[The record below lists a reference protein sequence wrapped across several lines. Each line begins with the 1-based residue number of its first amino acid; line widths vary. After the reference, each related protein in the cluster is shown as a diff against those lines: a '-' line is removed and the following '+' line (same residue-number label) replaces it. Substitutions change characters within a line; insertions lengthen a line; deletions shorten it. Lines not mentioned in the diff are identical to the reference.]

1 LFNERWKPLSRAE
14 AAGGSRVAQLSPSL
28 RPLQAPSRGL
38 EKRNGGNGGEYS
50 RHSNGLDQFFSQIQG
65 QERLRILDF
74 SGASQANIGFITNLG
89 HKIYSED
96 LLRTM
101 DFVFGDSGDF
111 FENQAAPERVEQF
124 LNQNFDFPEG
134 HFDGVLAW
142 DCLEYLTPAL
152 LKPVV
157 ERLSRA
163 VKPGSYLFAMFH
175 AEERVNSIPAY
186 YYRIS
191 DPKTL
196 QLTFRETRRP
206 AQFFNNRAVE
216 KLFEPF
222 ESVKFFLTRDAL
234 REVIVKR

>member
-1 LFNERWKPLSRAE
+1 MFNDRWKPLSRAE
-14 AAGGSRVAQLSPSL
+14 PSGGSRVAQLSPSQ
-28 RPLQAPSRGL
+28 RPFQAPTRGL
-38 EKRNGGNGGEYS
+38 DRRGGSDGDVYS
-50 RHSNGLDQFFSQIQG
+50 RHSNGLEQFFSQIQG
-65 QERLRILDF
+65 RAGLRILDL

-96 LLRTM
+96 LLRSL
-101 DFVFGDSGDF
+101 DLAFGDGDF
-111 FENQAAPERVEQF
+111 FENQAVPERVERF
-124 LNQNFDFPEG
+124 LSQNFDFPDG

-163 VKPGSYLFAMFH
+163 LRPCSYLLAMFH
-175 AEERVNSIPAY
+175 AEERADSIPAY
-186 YYRIS
+186 YYRIT
-191 DPKTL
+191 DAKTL
-196 QLTFRETRRP
+196 LLTFRETRRP

-216 KLFEPF
+216 KLFESF
-222 ESVKFFLTRDAL
+222 EAVKFFLTRDAL